1 MSWVPDGSTWRARK
15 KQYVKDAKAQHA
27 DGSITDEELK
37 AVMAIGR
44 ISPFTEDN
52 GAKKRTHSNSQ

>member
-1 MSWVPDGSTWRARK
+1 MTWRARK
-15 KQYVKDAKAQHA
+15 KQYAKDAKAQHA